1 MSLPRASLPV
11 RAVLRRTAAAAA
23 TVAVALV
30 ASVGCSSNPDP
41 PTQAVYISR
50 ADQVCE
56 ATGDKLDDVE
66 VEYLK
71 DPDTVRPQRWIRRD
85 VVPRYKEMA
94 GQLRGLQPPDDQGS
108 YLGDL
113 YDDLDRRIEELRL
126 APSGGRDH
134 VREDVEL
141 RDRFS
146 TYGMKVCGRV

>member
-30 ASVGCSSNPDP
+30 ASVGCSSTPDP

-56 ATGDKLDDVE
+56 AAGDKLDDVE

>member
-1 MSLPRASLPV
+1 MSVPTVSLPF

-30 ASVGCSSNPDP
+30 ASVGCSSGPEP
-41 PTQAVYISR
+41 PNQAAYISR
-50 ADQVCE
+50 ADQVCK
-56 ATGDKLDDVE
+56 AAGDKLDDIE

-85 VVPRYKEMA
+85 VVPRYQDMSGE
-94 GQLRGLQPPDDQGS
+94 LRGLQPPDDQGS

-134 VREDVEL
+134 VREDEEL